1 MPKHFF
7 PSHVVEAVAEALWQ
21 HTLVQAAPT
30 DFESWSPAKVV
41 ADDENS

>member
-7 PSHVVEAVAEALWQ
+7 PSHVVEAVAA
-21 HTLVQAAPT
+21 HTCLAAPT

-41 ADDENS
+41 KDNENS